1 MADDNKTVT
10 IWGLA
15 SFPTMTAAEAYAL
28 SQKGSYPVADVA
40 SASPSIQLLVN
51 EAQWDKFKTF
61 ATNVFLPY
69 CVDQGNRG
77 EKRDALDAKEVKA
90 LIEGLDGDLADQ
102 VFNTPAKA
110 IHEKTADLAPQCV
123 ASIKVIGA
131 KGADF
136 DVKAIVR
143 SEDELS
149 VPEPDLLQFPAIRPV
164 GATVHNLYPGCAV
177 AVTLNL
183 YSYHNGKHPGFSA
196 GATTVVVKDATLP
209 RFGGG
214 VAVDED
220 EIFSDD

>member
-28 SQKGSYPVADVA
+28 SLKGDYPADDVA
-40 SASPSIQLLVN
+40 SAAPSVQLLVN

-61 ATNVFLPY
+61 CINTFLPY
-69 CVDQGNRG
+69 CVEQSKKG

-90 LIEGLDGDLADQ
+90 LIEGLEGDLEDQ
-102 VFNTPAKA
+102 VYNTPAKPV
-110 IHEKTADLAPQCV
+110 HHKTAELAPQCV
-123 ASIKVIGA
+123 ASIKALGS
-131 KGADF
+131 KGVDF
-136 DVKAIVR
+136 DIKAIVR

-149 VPEPDLLQFPAIRPV
+149 VPEPDLLQFPVIRPINV
-164 GATVHNLYPGCAV
+164 TNHSMYPGCAI

-183 YSYHNGKHPGFSA
+183 YAYHNGKHPGFSA
-196 GATTVVVKDATLP
+196 GASTVVVKDSDQP

-214 VAVDED
+214 VAVDES
-220 EIFSDD
+220 EIFLDD